1 MEKRN
6 TNNVIISCCLS
17 GAGTTK
23 EAAPAVPIHPD
34 EIAADVVRVV
44 KAGAAIV
51 HIHIRDDDG
60 KKSMSID
67 KFTEAVELT
76 REACKKENLDVIIN
90 LTTSGGSYI
99 DEERIDHLVKLRPEM
114 CSFDAGTLNWGNSF
128 VFENHPRF
136 LEKLTKAVV
145 EHDIKP
151 EVEVFDTGF
160 MGNTAFYIKKHGL
173 KTPTHYQFIMNVPGA
188 MPGSTKNLA
197 FFVDMLPKG
206 STWSVSGIGSS
217 HMPMLLAAFAMGAD
231 GVRVGLEDNI
241 VYGKDKDGNKIIG
254 TNEQFV
260 KRAAELARLAG
271 RGVATAQEAR
281 DLLGITRK
289 CL

>member
-6 TNNVIISCCLS
+6 TNKLIISCCLS
-17 GAGTTK
+17 GAGTTR
-23 EAAPAVPIHPD
+23 EMAPAVPIHPD

-51 HIHIRDDDG
+51 HIHIRDDEG

-67 KFTEAVELT
+67 KFTQAVELT
-76 REACKKENLDVIIN
+76 RAACKKENLDVIIN

-99 DEERIDHLVKLRPEM
+99 DDERINHLAKLRPEM
-114 CSFDAGTLNWGNSF
+114 CSYDAGTLNWSNSF

-136 LEKLTKAVV
+136 LEKLTKAVI
-145 EHDIKP
+145 EYDIKP

-160 MGNTAFYIKKHGL
+160 MGNTAHYIKNHGL
-173 KTPTHYQFIMNVPGA
+173 KLPTHYQFIMHVPGG
-188 MPGSTKNLA
+188 MPGTVKNLS
-197 FFVDMLPKG
+197 FFVDMLPAG

-217 HMPMLLAAFAMGAD
+217 HMPMMLAALAMGAD
-231 GVRVGLEDNI
+231 GVRVGLEDNV
-241 VYGKDKDGNKIIG
+241 VYGVDKNGNKIIG

-260 KRAAELARLAG
+260 KRAVDVAKLAG
-271 RGVATAQEAR
+271 REIANAAEAR
-281 DLLGITRK
+281 KLLGITRK